1 MRTSSITATIALA
14 CLTATG
20 VASATAAHPAVDNIY
35 STGSGLNMAIPDD
48 DANGISSTI
57 SISDNLIIDRVAV
70 FVSMD
75 HTYVGDLIFTLT
87 GPDGT
92 TVTLADRP
100 GSSDPDD
107 FGDSSNLSADHGLI
121 FGDRFFGG
129 AQLVEAENIGRG
141 CAGTDDVVGVD
152 CARWIHSQDSLD
164 AAFAGLNIGGDWTL
178 SISDNAALDTGALN
192 GWMIAFQTHEAA
204 VPLPA
209 GVWLFASGLFGLIG
223 LRRKRAA

>member
-1 MRTSSITATIALA
+1 MRTSWISATFALA

-20 VASATAAHPAVDNIY
+20 IASATTAHPAVDNIY
-35 STGSGLNMAIPDD
+35 STGAGLNMAIPDD
-48 DANGISSTI
+48 DASGITSTI
-57 SISDNLIIDRVAV
+57 SIASNLIVDRVAV

-100 GSSDPDD
+100 GSSDPSD
-107 FGDSSNLSADHGLI
+107 FGDSSNLSAAHGLI

-129 AQLVEAENIGRG
+129 AQLVEAENIGHG
-141 CAGTDDVVGVD
+141 CAGTDSVVGVD
-152 CARWIHSQDSLD
+152 CARWIRSQDSLD
-164 AAFAGLNIGGDWTL
+164 AAFAGLSIGGDWTL
-178 SISDNAALDTGALN
+178 TISDNAALDTGALN
-192 GWMIAFQTHEAA
+192 GWLIAFQTHA

-209 GVWLFASGLFGLIG
+209 GVWLFASGLFGLIWV
-223 LRRKRAA
+223 RRKRAA